1 MKSLRRQI
9 RNFFGFSRAQTN
21 GFVGLLV
28 IMVVVLFSE
37 PLYRWWVSHQPQD
50 FSKESIMLDSLTAQW
65 ESQKQ
70 ENSRVPF
77 DEEITISFFEFDPNT
92 ATEEDLKALGFS
104 AGLTKRLLNY
114 RNKGGK
120 FRIKSDL
127 KKLYG
132 MDSVF
137 YLNLTPFIKLPGKIT
152 YPENEVSTTR
162 KNEII
167 LFDLNSADTTLLQS
181 IYGIGP
187 ILSKRIVKYRESLG
201 GFVSKDQLN
210 EIYGL
215 DSVVVNRIIKR
226 SFLLDEFEPRKFNIN
241 TAEENEL
248 ATHPYLSRKM
258 AKAIVTYRFQH
269 GKFQTVDD
277 LQKIQVLEKKV
288 FDRIYPYLT
297 VE

>member
-1 MKSLRRQI
+1 VKSLRRQI

-21 GFVGLLV
+21 GFVGLVV
-28 IMVVVLFSE
+28 IMVMVLFSE
-37 PLYRWWVSHQPQD
+37 PLYRWWVSHQTQD
-50 FSKESIMLDSLTAQW
+50 FSRESIMLDSLTAQW
-65 ESQKQ
+65 ESQKL

-77 DEEITISFFEFDPNT
+77 DEEIAVSFFEFDPNT

-104 AGLTKRLLNY
+104 VGLTKRLLNY

-132 MDSVF
+132 MDSIF
-137 YLNLTPFIKLPGKIT
+137 YLSLIPFIELPERIT
-152 YPENEVSTTR
+152 YPEDGAVNA
-162 KNEII
+162 KKEII

-187 ILSKRIVKYRESLG
+187 VLSKRIVKYRESLG

>member
-1 MKSLRRQI
+1 MMI
-9 RNFFGFSRAQTN
+9 VTVA
-21 GFVGLLV
+21 
-28 IMVVVLFSE
+28 LFSE
-37 PLYRWWVSHQPQD
+37 PLYRWWVSRRPAD
-50 FSKESIMLDSLTAQW
+50 FPEERTALDSLTAYWQ
-65 ESQKQ
+65 SQKK
-70 ENSRVPF
+70 EVNRIPLK
-77 DEEITISFFEFDPNT
+77 EEIAISFFEFDPNT

-104 AGLTKRLLNY
+104 TGLTKRLLNY

-137 YLNLTPFIKLPGKIT
+137 YLSLIPFIELPEKIT
-152 YPENEVSTTR
+152 YPENEVKAAK

-167 LFDLNSADTTLLQS
+167 PFDLNDADTTLLQS

-187 ILSKRIVKYRESLG
+187 VLSKRIVKYRESLG
-201 GFVSKDQLN
+201 GFVSNDQLN

-215 DSVVVNRIIKR
+215 DSVVVNRIIKH
-226 SFLLDEFEPRKFNIN
+226 SFLLDDFEPRKFSIN

-277 LQKIQVLEKKV
+277 LQKIQVMEKKV
-288 FDRIYPYLT
+288 FDKIYPYLT

>member
-1 MKSLRRQI
+1 M
-9 RNFFGFSRAQTN
+9 
-21 GFVGLLV
+21 
-28 IMVVVLFSE
+28 IMVTVALFSE
-37 PLYRWWVSHQPQD
+37 PLYRWWVSRRPAD
-50 FSKESIMLDSLTAQW
+50 FSEERAALDSLTAQW
-65 ESQKQ
+65 ESQKK
-70 ENSRVPF
+70 EVNRIPLK
-77 DEEITISFFEFDPNT
+77 EEIAISFFEFDPNT

-137 YLNLTPFIKLPGKIT
+137 YQSLIPFIELPEKIT
-152 YPENEVSTTR
+152 YPENEKLVV

-167 LFDLNSADTTLLQS
+167 PFDLNDADTTLLQS

-187 ILSKRIVKYRESLG
+187 VLSKRIVKYRESLG

-215 DSVVVNRIIKR
+215 DSVVVNRLVKR
-226 SFLLDEFEPRKFNIN
+226 SFLLDDFEPQKFNIN

-248 ATHPYLSRKM
+248 ATHPYLSRKI
-258 AKAIVTYRFQH
+258 ARAIVTYRFQH
-269 GKFQTVDD
+269 GKFQTIED
-277 LQKIQVLEKKV
+277 LQKIQVMEKKV
-288 FDRIYPYLT
+288 FDKIYPYLT

>member
-1 MKSLRRQI
+1 
-9 RNFFGFSRAQTN
+9 
-21 GFVGLLV
+21 
-28 IMVVVLFSE
+28 
-37 PLYRWWVSHQPQD
+37 
-50 FSKESIMLDSLTAQW
+50 
-65 ESQKQ
+65 
-70 ENSRVPF
+70 
-77 DEEITISFFEFDPNT
+77 
-92 ATEEDLKALGFS
+92 
-104 AGLTKRLLNY
+104 
-114 RNKGGK
+114 
-120 FRIKSDL
+120 
-127 KKLYG
+127 

-137 YLNLTPFIKLPGKIT
+137 YLSLIPFIELPERIT
-152 YPENEVSTTR
+152 YPENEAVNT
-162 KNEII
+162 KKEII
-167 LFDLNSADTTLLQS
+167 LFDLNNADTTLLQS

-187 ILSKRIVKYRESLG
+187 VLSKRIVKYRESLG
-201 GFVSKDQLN
+201 GFVSNDQLN

-269 GKFQTVDD
+269 GKFQTIDD

-288 FDRIYPYLT
+288 FDKIYPYLT

>member
-1 MKSLRRQI
+1 
-9 RNFFGFSRAQTN
+9 
-21 GFVGLLV
+21 
-28 IMVVVLFSE
+28 
-37 PLYRWWVSHQPQD
+37 
-50 FSKESIMLDSLTAQW
+50 MLDSLTAQW

-77 DEEITISFFEFDPNT
+77 DEEIAISFFEFDPNT

-137 YLNLTPFIKLPGKIT
+137 YLNLTPFIKLPEKIT

>member
-1 MKSLRRQI
+1 VKSLRRQI

-21 GFVGLLV
+21 GFVGLLIIV
-28 IMVVVLFSE
+28 TLVLFSE
-37 PLYRWWVSHQPQD
+37 PLYRWWVSRRPAD
-50 FSKESIMLDSLTAQW
+50 FSKERTALDSLTAQW
-65 ESQKQ
+65 KSQKK
-70 ENSRVPF
+70 EVNRIPLKG
-77 DEEITISFFEFDPNT
+77 EIAISFFEFDPNT

-104 AGLTKRLLNY
+104 AGLTQRLLNY
-114 RNKGGK
+114 RKKGGK

-137 YLNLTPFIKLPGKIT
+137 YLSLIPFIELPEKIT
-152 YPENEVSTTR
+152 YPENEFIATK

-167 LFDLNSADTTLLQS
+167 PFDLNDADTTLLQS

-187 ILSKRIVKYRESLG
+187 VLSKRIVKYRESLG
-201 GFVSKDQLN
+201 GFVSNDQLN

-226 SFLLDEFEPRKFNIN
+226 SFLLDDFEPRKFNIN

-248 ATHPYLSRKM
+248 TTHPYLSRKM

-277 LQKIQVLEKKV
+277 LQKIQVMEKKV
-288 FDRIYPYLT
+288 FDKIYPYLT

>member
-21 GFVGLLV
+21 GFVGLLMIV
-28 IMVVVLFSE
+28 TVALFSE
-37 PLYRWWVSHQPQD
+37 PLYRWWVSRRPAD
-50 FSKESIMLDSLTAQW
+50 FSEERTALDSLTAYWQ
-65 ESQKQ
+65 SQKK
-70 ENSRVPF
+70 EVNRIPLK
-77 DEEITISFFEFDPNT
+77 EEIAISFFEFDPNT

-104 AGLTKRLLNY
+104 TGLTKRLLNY

-137 YLNLTPFIKLPGKIT
+137 YLSLIPFIELPEKIT
-152 YPENEVSTTR
+152 YPENEVKAAK

-167 LFDLNSADTTLLQS
+167 PFDLNDADTTLLQS

-187 ILSKRIVKYRESLG
+187 VLSKRIVKYRESLG
-201 GFVSKDQLN
+201 GFVSNDQLN

-215 DSVVVNRIIKR
+215 DSVVVNRIIKH
-226 SFLLDEFEPRKFNIN
+226 SFLLDDFEPRKFSIN

-277 LQKIQVLEKKV
+277 LQKIQVMEKKV
-288 FDRIYPYLT
+288 FDKIYPYLT